1 MPKFAFRLFAVKIF
15 MVRRKK
21 KKYGGKVVIAL
32 LFAVSIISCYAFI
45 NDNAWFLFRL
55 QTLLASG
62 HIDESNADGGV
73 SLRELGCDY
82 EELAY
87 AKCLRRRTDEKIV
100 RHKGYVV
107 SFNRDYKIPNWV
119 GYELTR
125 TELYGNVPRSDD
137 FAPDPMLE
145 GEGAELADYKY
156 SGYSRGHMAPAADM
170 KCSKE
175 VMTESFYLSNIC
187 PQVQELNSGDWNEL
201 ENKVRGWAKRDSAI
215 FVITGPVVGRK
226 AKTIGENKVAVPD
239 AFFKVILSP
248 FAKKAEAIGFLME
261 NRQLDRPLRDYAMTV
276 DEIES
281 IAGVDFFY
289 ALPDSVEDE
298 VERAYDLK
306 YWNLK

>member
-1 MPKFAFRLFAVKIF
+1 
-15 MVRRKK
+15 
-21 KKYGGKVVIAL
+21 
-32 LFAVSIISCYAFI
+32 
-45 NDNAWFLFRL
+45 
-55 QTLLASG
+55 
-62 HIDESNADGGV
+62 
-73 SLRELGCDY
+73 
-82 EELAY
+82 
-87 AKCLRRRTDEKIV
+87 
-100 RHKGYVV
+100 
-107 SFNRDYKIPNWV
+107 
-119 GYELTR
+119 
-125 TELYGNVPRSDD
+125 
-137 FAPDPMLE
+137 
-145 GEGAELADYKY
+145 
-156 SGYSRGHMAPAADM
+156 MAPAADM
-170 KCSKE
+170 KWSKE

-248 FAKKAEAIGFLME
+248 FAKRAEAIGFLME